1 MYPLSLFIQL
11 RYNHQAKY
19 LTADRSGRYYS
30 LKWDQL
36 PMKTIGEIQ
45 KKIAAYS
52 NIHGMPVHFSGQYFD
67 DQQQLKQLSFIF
79 VLVVLLMYFILAIQY
94 ESLVQPILVMLTIPL
109 GITGAMAVLWWTGG
123 SLDTMAAIGFIVI
136 LGLIVDDPILKIETL
151 NRLNKKYLSEGQI
164 LNDDL
169 MKKMIHEA
177 GSICLKPL
185 LMVSLTTS
193 LALVP
198 VLFIPGLGNNLQKPM
213 VWVIIGGLT
222 IGTFFTTWFVPLAYW
237 YWRKWSLKVEN

>member
-1 MYPLSLFIQL
+1 MSGALPGEALTRETMMEIIPDYQKMALYGISRQNLDMVLEQLFGTYHRL
-11 RYNHQAKY
+11 
-19 LTADRSGRYYS
+19 YYS
-30 LKWDQL
+30 MRWDL
-36 PMKTIGEIQ
+36 LSKSSIKNVE
-45 KKIAAYS
+45 KNIATFS
-52 NIHGMPVHFSGQYFD
+52 NSHGIPVHFSGQYFE
-67 DQQQLKQLSFIF
+67 DQKQLKQLVFIF
-79 VLVVLLMYFILAIQY
+79 ILVILLMYFILAIQY
-94 ESLVQPILVMLTIPL
+94 ESLVQPLLVMLTIPL

-164 LNDDL
+164 LNDEL

-193 LALVP
+193 PGAGAGCIHSLA
-198 VLFIPGLGNNLQKPM
+198 GQ
-213 VWVIIGGLT
+213 
-222 IGTFFTTWFVPLAYW
+222 
-237 YWRKWSLKVEN
+237 